1 MPARGRVIGPDKT
14 HLDPINH
21 LEHGQLLRTQALLPQ
36 PVISSLKHSLVM
48 FRVGVGVEGRLPL
61 LPDGKV

>member
-1 MPARGRVIGPDKT
+1 MPAKGRVIGPDKT

-21 LEHGQLLRTQALLPQ
+21 LEHGQLLHTQALLLQ
-36 PVISSLKHSLVM
+36 PVISSLEHSLVM